1 MITELINPLTKE
13 YLELKRSVRSNR
25 FPWYYSESS
34 VGAQSNNFLLF
45 SHPVVGRPERGNKPK
60 VVSKR
65 FEKVMP
71 VIMQIFEA
79 NDLQPE
85 NFFRICFNN
94 VFHNAHRMS
103 DPHVD
108 HEFPH
113 RNLLIYLNQV
123 SCGPTYVFNETF
135 SAQYPPGSYDAYNHD
150 LVVGW
155 ESEPV
160 EDKVVSFDGFHYH
173 AQGFPKAGERR
184 ITLVVTYD

>member
-1 MITELINPLTKE
+1 MITEMKNPLTPE

-25 FPWYYSESS
+25 FPWYFSETS
-34 VGAQSNNFLLF
+34 VSAQGNNFMLY
-45 SHPVVGRPERGNKPK
+45 SHPVVLRPLDGDKPQ

-65 FEKVMP
+65 FEKAMP
-71 VIMQIFEA
+71 VIEQIFEA
-79 NDLQPE
+79 NDLHPE
-85 NFFRICFNN
+85 HVFRICFNS
-94 VFHNAHRMS
+94 VFHSAHEMS

-123 SCGPTYVFNETF
+123 SCGSTYIFKETF
-135 SAQYPPGSYDAYNHD
+135 SAQYPSGSYNAFEHN

-160 EDKVVSFDGFHYH
+160 EDKIVSFDGFHYH
-173 AQGFPKAGERR
+173 AQGFPKLGERR
-184 ITLVVTYD
+184 ISLVVTHD